1 MFIKVLNNQKLKIL
15 NIRDNL
21 SSLFNDLDSTIV
33 YDDEKNIDDI
43 MQRVEHMKL
52 QIEEIIE
59 EYKIA
64 EDVK

>member
-1 MFIKVLNNQKLKIL
+1 MLDLNQKLKIL

-21 SSLFNDLDSTIV
+21 SNLFNDLDNTIIV
-33 YDDEKNIDDI
+33 DDEKNIDDI

>member
-1 MFIKVLNNQKLKIL
+1 MLTSNQKLKIL

-59 EYKIA
+59 EYKIS

>member
-1 MFIKVLNNQKLKIL
+1 MLTSNLKLKIL

-21 SSLFNDLDSTIV
+21 SNLFNDLDNTIIV
-33 YDDEKNIDDI
+33 DDEKNIDDI

>member
-1 MFIKVLNNQKLKIL
+1 MLTSNLKLKIL

-21 SSLFNDLDSTIV
+21 SNLFNDLDNTIIV
-33 YDDEKNIDDI
+33 DDEKNIDDI

-59 EYKIA
+59 EYKIS

>member
-1 MFIKVLNNQKLKIL
+1 MLTSNLKLKIL

-21 SSLFNDLDSTIV
+21 SNLFNDLDNTIIV
-33 YDDEKNIDDI
+33 DDEKNIDDI

-59 EYKIA
+59 EYKKA

>member
-1 MFIKVLNNQKLKIL
+1 MLDLNQKLKIL

-59 EYKIA
+59 EYKIS

>member
-1 MFIKVLNNQKLKIL
+1 MLTSNQKLKIL

-21 SSLFNDLDSTIV
+21 SNLFNDLDNTIIV
-33 YDDEKNIDDI
+33 DDEKNIDDI

-52 QIEEIIE
+52 QIQEIIE

>member
-1 MFIKVLNNQKLKIL
+1 MLTSEHKLKIV

>member
-1 MFIKVLNNQKLKIL
+1 MLTSNLKLKIL

-59 EYKIA
+59 EYKIS

>member
-1 MFIKVLNNQKLKIL
+1 MLDLNQKLKIL

-21 SSLFNDLDSTIV
+21 SSLFNDLDSTIG

>member
-1 MFIKVLNNQKLKIL
+1 MLTSEHKLKIV

-43 MQRVEHMKL
+43 MQRVEHMKSL
-52 QIEEIIE
+52 R
-59 EYKIA
+59 
-64 EDVK
+64 

>member
-1 MFIKVLNNQKLKIL
+1 MLDLNQKLKIL